1 MNSRQRSP
9 DTPRPGGHPSQE
21 GMNWHYLIVL
31 IAVLTVNFVFYW
43 GCMDNYFFSDDFHWL
58 GRAILMQNSGDELFF
73 IEGRDFN
80 PVYLILLWILI
91 KIFGLSPAVFRVIGI
106 LTFSA
111 VVWMF
116 FYILTRYFKINPIIA
131 FSAAL
136 LLNFNVF
143 VSEVVLNLSALV
155 YSLSLL
161 FFLGALKF
169 YFDRKKL
176 LFLIF
181 LLAGFLTK
189 ETVILAFIP
198 LVFYEKEK
206 NNRLFIMGTLCGMGL
221 LRVLL
226 QLAAAGTA
234 GSYTGFYSFSHM
246 FYKLYFIILKS
257 MNISP
262 ITLPLVVG
270 IVVIFFVFLISL
282 YYNYMKKQRG
292 LLFFLLFLVVF
303 ALFFSLLPK
312 LSSRYFLYSSFGFWG
327 IAARLTHHF
336 HENYPKQKILKYALA
351 PLVLVSVLFNYPFI
365 QKEIE
370 DYKILGDFSHRYIQQ
385 QAVLI
390 KNQISPNADAEF
402 YEMTLFKRDKQPLK
416 TIYQQIIN
424 RDNLPKLL
432 PFRPNSIGGVIE
444 PRHLVPIIFYPEKI
458 AHWKTVKETH
468 YYFKGKIEK

>member
-1 MNSRQRSP
+1 
-9 DTPRPGGHPSQE
+9 
-21 GMNWHYLIVL
+21 
-31 IAVLTVNFVFYW
+31 
-43 GCMDNYFFSDDFHWL
+43 MDNYFFSDDFHWL
-58 GRAILMQNSGDELFF
+58 GRAILMQNSSDELFT

-91 KIFGLSPAVFRVIGI
+91 KIFGLSPVVFRVVGI
-106 LTFSA
+106 VTFSA
-111 VVWMF
+111 VAWMF

-131 FSAAL
+131 FSTAL

-143 VSEVVLNLSALV
+143 VSEVVLNLAALV

-161 FFLGALKF
+161 FFLGALTF
-169 YFDRKKL
+169 YFDRKRL

-189 ETVILAFIP
+189 ETIILAVIP

-206 NNRLFIMGTLCGMGL
+206 NNRLFIIGTLCSLGL

-226 QLAAAGTA
+226 QLVAAGTT

-246 FYKLYFIILKS
+246 FYKLYFIILRS

-262 ITLPLVVG
+262 LTLPLVVG
-270 IVVIFFVFLISL
+270 IIVIIFVFFISL
-282 YYNYMKKQRG
+282 YYMKKKRG

-312 LSSRYFLYSSFGFWG
+312 LSSRYFLYPSFGFWG
-327 IAARLTHHF
+327 IVALLTHHF
-336 HENYPKQKILKYALA
+336 YKNYPKQKNLKYVLA
-351 PLVLVSVLFNYPFI
+351 PLVLVSLLFNSPFI

-370 DYKILGDFSHRYIQQ
+370 DYKILGTFSHRYIQQ

-390 KNQISPNADAEF
+390 KNQINPNADTEF
-402 YEMTLFKRDKQPLK
+402 HEMTLSKEDNQPLK
-416 TIYQQIIN
+416 AVYQQIIN

-444 PRHLVPIIFYPEKI
+444 PRHLVPIIFYPGKI
-458 AHWKTVKETH
+458 ARWRTSKETH
-468 YYFKGKIEK
+468 SYFIGRIAL

>member
-1 MNSRQRSP
+1 MKKNY
-9 DTPRPGGHPSQE
+9 
-21 GMNWHYLIVL
+21 WYLIVFMAFL
-31 IAVLTVNFVFYW
+31 VVNFVFYW

-58 GRAILMQNSGDELFF
+58 GRAILMQDSGAELFT

-91 KIFGLSPAVFRVIGI
+91 KIFGLSPIVFRVTGI
-106 LTFSA
+106 LTLSA

-131 FSAAL
+131 ISTVL

-161 FFLGALKF
+161 FFLGALIF
-169 YFDRKKL
+169 YFDRKRL
-176 LFLIF
+176 LFLLF

-189 ETVILAFIP
+189 ETIILAVIP
-198 LVFYEKEK
+198 LFLYEKEK
-206 NNRLFIMGTLCGMGL
+206 NGRLFIIGTLCSLGL
-221 LRVLL
+221 LRLLL

-246 FYKLYFIILKS
+246 FYKLYFIILRS

-262 ITLPLVVG
+262 LSLPLVVG
-270 IVVIFFVFLISL
+270 IVVISFIFFISL
-282 YYNYMKKQRG
+282 YYSYMKKQRE

-312 LSSRYFLYSSFGFWG
+312 LSSRYFLYPSFGFWG
-327 IAARLTHHF
+327 IAALLTHHF
-336 HENYPKQKILKYALA
+336 YKNYPKQKLLKYALA
-351 PLVLVSVLFNYPFI
+351 PLVLVSLLFNYPFI

-370 DYKILGDFSHRYIQQ
+370 DYRILGDFSHQYIQR

-390 KNQISPNADAEF
+390 KNQINPNADTDFQEI
-402 YEMTLFKRDKQPLK
+402 TLQKGDTRQLSAV
-416 TIYQQIIN
+416 YRQIMN

-432 PFRPNSIGGVIE
+432 PSPPNRLGGVIE

-458 AHWKTVKETH
+458 ARWKTVKETH

>member
-1 MNSRQRSP
+1 MKK
-9 DTPRPGGHPSQE
+9 G
-21 GMNWHYLIVL
+21 WWYLGVL
-31 IAVLTVNFVFYW
+31 AAVLVVNFVFYR

-80 PVYLILLWILI
+80 PVFLILLWILI
-91 KIFGLSPAVFRVIGI
+91 KIFGLSPVVFRVIGI
-106 LTFSA
+106 MTFSA

-116 FYILTRYFKINPIIA
+116 FYILTRYFKLNPIIA
-131 FSAAL
+131 FSTAL

-176 LFLIF
+176 LFFIF

-189 ETVILAFIP
+189 ETVILAVIP

-206 NNRLFIMGTLCGMGL
+206 NYRLFIIGSLCGPGL
-221 LRVLL
+221 LRLLL

-246 FYKLYFIILKS
+246 FYKLYFIILRS

-262 ITLPLVVG
+262 LTLPLVVG
-270 IVVIFFVFLISL
+270 IVVIFFVFFISL
-282 YYNYMKKQRG
+282 YYSFMKKQRE
-292 LLFFLLFLVVF
+292 LLFFLLFLAVF

-312 LSSRYFLYSSFGFWG
+312 LSSRYFLYPSLGFWG
-327 IAARLTHHF
+327 IAALLTHHF
-336 HENYPKQKILKYALA
+336 HENYPKQKLLKYALA
-351 PLVLVSVLFNYPFI
+351 PLVLVSLLFNYPFI

-390 KNQISPNADAEF
+390 KNQINLDADTDSHEIILYRGDTRQLAA
-402 YEMTLFKRDKQPLK
+402 L
-416 TIYQQIIN
+416 YQQIIN

-432 PFRPNSIGGVIE
+432 PFRSNSVGAVIE
-444 PRHLVPIIFYPEKI
+444 PRHLVPIIFYPGKI
-458 AHWKTVKETH
+458 ARWKTVKETQ
-468 YYFKGKIEK
+468 YYFIGIIAL